1 MRSLF
6 RSRGASGRGGFTLIE
21 VALAALLFVAGTTF
35 AAVYF
40 KSAFEAL
47 DPRAEAGG
55 LRRYMMAEHM
65 LRCQAEGLRVVQRV
79 PADAGSCRVVA
90 PPTGSGYSLEVT
102 QHSVTPAEAGE
113 VLHYFDFTV
122 SRGGKA
128 VSTLSM
134 STLRRVPD
142 TVDDKIGL

>member
-1 MRSLF
+1 MRPVSP
-6 RSRGASGRGGFTLIE
+6 RRAPGRGGFTLIE
-21 VALAALLFVAGTTF
+21 VALAALLFVMSTTF

-40 KSAFEAL
+40 KNAFEAL
-47 DPRAEAGG
+47 DPRGDAGG

-65 LRCQAEGLRVVQRV
+65 LRCQAEGLRVLQRV

-90 PPTGSGYSLEVT
+90 PPAGSGYTLGVT
-102 QHSVTPAEAGE
+102 QHSVSPTEAAET
-113 VLHYFDFTV
+113 LYYFDFTV
-122 SRGGKA
+122 TRGGKP